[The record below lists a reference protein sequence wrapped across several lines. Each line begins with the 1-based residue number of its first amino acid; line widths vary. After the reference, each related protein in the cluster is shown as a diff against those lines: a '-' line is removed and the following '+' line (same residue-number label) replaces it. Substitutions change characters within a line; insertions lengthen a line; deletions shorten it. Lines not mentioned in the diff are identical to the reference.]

1 MAADTVGHTAS
12 LMCPAVRG
20 LPVLSVVC
28 GLFGVCVWRV
38 WCVCEHAC
46 MCACFCSGVS
56 GQFPSSGADGEELF
70 HSASSFKFACMVNH
84 NIQMFW

>member
-28 GLFGVCVWRV
+28 V
-38 WCVCEHAC
+38 WCVCVASVVCVRAC
-46 MCACFCSGVS
+46 MHVC
-56 GQFPSSGADGEELF
+56 QLL
-70 HSASSFKFACMVNH
+70 
-84 NIQMFW
+84 